1 MKPLKEQQSTTIE
14 KRESLPHYM
23 TEVHRIDVLG
33 FHCPVPVHE
42 ARKALKTMDEGHVLE
57 LVSDDPETLHDIPA
71 LIARLNAT
79 LESVEEN
86 SGEYTF
92 RIINSVDSPRIA
104 TIRMDENIPADAH
117 LPTSNGD
124 FRIRVF
130 HEENGLDHVALT
142 LGDMEGPDPL
152 LVRVHSEC
160 LTGDA
165 FSSLRCD
172 CGPQLDAGLQEIA
185 ERGWGALIYLRQEGR
200 GIGLHAKIQAYHL
213 QDKGADT
220 LDANLHLGLPG
231 DARDYEIAAEILKSI
246 GATRISLLTNN
257 PDKVKQLQ
265 EHGINVVE
273 RKSLIVG
280 IGESNKD
287 YLKTKL
293 ERMGHEIE
301 EAELDG

>member
-42 ARKALKTMDEGHVLE
+42 ARKALKTMDDGHVLE

-71 LIARLNAT
+71 LIARLNVT

-92 RIINSVDSPRIA
+92 RIINSVDSPPIT

-117 LPTSNGD
+117 LPTSHGD

>member
-1 MKPLKEQQSTTIE
+1 MSSV
-14 KRESLPHYM
+14 RR
-23 TEVHRIDVLG
+23 VDVLG

-42 ARKALKTMDEGHVLE
+42 ARKALKTMSAGEILE
-57 LVSDDPETLHDIPA
+57 VISDDPESLHDIPA
-71 LIARLNAT
+71 LISRLNIT
-79 LESVEEN
+79 LDSTTEN

-92 RIINSVDSPRIA
+92 RIINS
-104 TIRMDENIPADAH
+104 ENNEQTKTNRVLREEKIPADAR
-117 LPTSNGD
+117 LPTSHGE

-142 LGDMEGPDPL
+142 LGDMEGPDPV

-172 CGPQLDAGLQEIA
+172 CGPQLDAALQAIS

-231 DARDYEIAAEILKSI
+231 DARNYEIAAEILHSI
-246 GATRISLLTNN
+246 GVSKIALLSNN

-265 EHGINVVE
+265 EHGINVQE
-273 RKSLIVG
+273 RMSLIAG
-280 IGESNKD
+280 IGDKNRE
-287 YLKTKL
+287 YLKTKQ
-293 ERMGHEIE
+293 ERMGHEIDE
-301 EAELDG
+301 TELNQ